1 MSDARHEGDPA
12 SPGLFGKFSVLSA
25 GLWVGAAL
33 FLGTGVTYLVE
44 QKMLERATLTSLDYF
59 KNLARF
65 ITTDEEFVRLRTG
78 SEYEAFDRMVKA
90 TFFTPHVVTIKI
102 YDRSGRT
109 IYHSRDARVVGRAFP
124 DNTALHK
131 ALRGDTVVGLSDL
144 KGGEHLAERQAGYSR
159 LFEVYIPIFA
169 EGTNSIIGA
178 YEIYSP
184 IDPFY
189 GRVWSLRLPVWGAI
203 LFGLALLYTALSL
216 TFRRASRTIVQQ
228 NLALERT
235 ADDLRA
241 AYEELQQAQSRLLES
256 EKLASA
262 GRLAAGIVHEI
273 GNPLASILGL
283 LDLQLLCRGGPADR
297 VECRDR
303 TERVAGEI
311 ARLKRILQGL
321 LDYARPA
328 SPELA
333 PLDVNDAV
341 DTALALVASQKAFE
355 GIAWVKDFDPAGPRA
370 VADPHLLE
378 QILLN
383 LLLNAAQ
390 ATTGAG
396 AIRVGTGAGPAGRW
410 RDGNGRVGRAF
421 APDDEVV
428 AIHVTDQG
436 PGIPPDHVGRIFEPF
451 FSTKGRGQGSGLGLA
466 ICHSLIEALD
476 GALVVTT
483 ELGAGTTVRVLLP
496 TESAGATLGP
506 ARRRGLDRVRNG

>member
-1 MSDARHEGDPA
+1 MSAGRVSDARHETDPA
-12 SPGLFGKFSVLSA
+12 SSRLFGKFSVLSA
-25 GLWVGAAL
+25 GLWVGVAL

-65 ITTDEEFVRLRTG
+65 ITTDEDFVRLRTG
-78 SEYEAFDRMVKA
+78 TEYEAFDRLIKG

-109 IYHSRDARVVGRAFP
+109 IYHSRNAGVVGRAFL
-124 DNTALHK
+124 DNAALHK
-131 ALRGDTVVGLSDL
+131 ALGGDTVVGLSDL
-144 KGGEHLAERQAGYSR
+144 KGSEHLAERQAGYSR

-169 EGTNSIIGA
+169 EGTNSVIGA

-184 IDPFY
+184 IGPFY
-189 GRVWSLRLPVWGAI
+189 DRVWSLRLRVWGGI
-203 LFGLALLYTALSL
+203 LFGLALLYMALSL

-235 ADDLRA
+235 AGDLRA
-241 AYEELQQAQSRLLES
+241 AYEELQQTQSRLLES

-283 LDLQLLCRGGPADR
+283 LDLQLLCSGRPADR
-297 VECRDR
+297 AECRDR

-321 LDYARPA
+321 LDYARPS
-328 SPELA
+328 SPEVA
-333 PLDVNDAV
+333 PLDVNEAV
-341 DTALALVASQKAFE
+341 ETAVALVASQKEFD
-355 GIAWVKDFDPAGPRA
+355 GIAWVTDFDAAGPRA

-378 QILLN
+378 QILIN

-390 ATTGAG
+390 ATTGPG
-396 AIRVGTGAGPAGRW
+396 PVRVGTGAGPAGRW
-410 RDGNGRVGRAF
+410 RDGNSRVGRAF
-421 APDDEVV
+421 GSDDEVV
-428 AIHVTDQG
+428 AIHIGDQV
-436 PGIPPDHVGRIFEPF
+436 PGI
-451 FSTKGRGQGSGLGLA
+451 
-466 ICHSLIEALD
+466 
-476 GALVVTT
+476 
-483 ELGAGTTVRVLLP
+483 
-496 TESAGATLGP
+496 
-506 ARRRGLDRVRNG
+506 